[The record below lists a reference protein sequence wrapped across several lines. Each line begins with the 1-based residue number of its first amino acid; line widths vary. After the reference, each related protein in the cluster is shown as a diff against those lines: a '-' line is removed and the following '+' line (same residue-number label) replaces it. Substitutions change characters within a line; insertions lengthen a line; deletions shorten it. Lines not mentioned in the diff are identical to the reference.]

1 MAKTCPKCKF
11 QNNPDDAHFCGSCG
25 ASLYSSIYRW
35 TVVDMYGYSR
45 VSTSE
50 LQRLRDIEKKYNSSP
65 WKRMADWVKKIDI
78 DWEWVQIICALTLG
92 IGFIVFCLFFM
103 LKGCSENEPA
113 ALRRVHIDG
122 KYGVGYDKEH
132 MLLNAEYA
140 DISGTA
146 IGDQWVTTDAQGKKG
161 VAYVS
166 DSIVNR
172 ISPAFSDVDRYGNSA
187 AVVVSDTGKRLVY
200 KGQFV
205 DDKTYKDISSPGDLG
220 LTFVLQIDGKSE
232 LVNMS
237 NWTKTDQ
244 KYWWW
249 QWADGALRMRRQDA
263 TDLYT
268 YDGRPLLPG
277 IYQTSEI
284 ADSMIWAYPTKQ
296 DWTQNKPTLYN
307 TKGKMVKS
315 FPKGTHNRNFGN
327 GIGWIQDATNKS
339 KWIAIDR
346 NANEL
351 FTFYGENVKPYTK
364 GLAPVFK
371 NMSGKVKMGMI
382 DTKGAIVIPCKYT
395 KSSYGKITFDRDST
409 MEVTLDGVKG
419 RLHHNGT
426 FKPL

>member
-65 WKRMADWVKKIDI
+65 WKRMADWVKKIDWGGI
-78 DWEWVQIICALTLG
+78 LAVAGGI
-92 IGFIVFCLFFM
+92 IGFGFAVFIILMVIVN
-103 LKGCSENEPA
+103 GCSGNESEG
-113 ALRRVHIDG
+113 LRRIEIDG

-140 DISGTA
+140 DISGSA
-146 IGDQWVTTDAQGKKG
+146 IGDQWVTTDEQGKKG

-172 ISPAFSDVDRYGNSA
+172 ISPAFSDVDRYGNGA
-187 AVVVSDTGKRLVY
+187 AVVASDTGKRLVY

-232 LVNMS
+232 FVNIS
-237 NWTKTDQ
+237 NWTKTDK

-268 YDGRPLLPG
+268 YDGRQLLSG

-284 ADSMIWAYPTKQ
+284 ADSMIWAYTTKQ

-307 TKGKMVKS
+307 TKGKIVKS
-315 FPKGTHNRNFGN
+315 FPKGTHNRNFGS

-346 NANEL
+346 NGKEL
-351 FTFYGENVKPYTK
+351 FTFYGEDVKPYTK

-371 NMSGKVKMGMI
+371 NMSGKVKMGMM
-382 DTKGAIVIPCKYT
+382 DTKGAIVIPCKYI
-395 KSSYGKITFDRDST
+395 KGRYGYITFDRDST